1 MSKQRLY
8 FYGWRVMVVLL
19 LLSYLVYRATLLLEM
34 KSLLEAGIRIL
45 IDVVFCCILVRDLF
59 VYRFRLRSIP
69 YFIDFLRGGE
79 PLLVTVVKYVGLFAF
94 IVLLGV
100 GFGYGLSC
108 SRHGEANLFEITVI
122 AMLLA
127 VFLLVISFI
136 ASYIKCCVVKKSLSP
151 GPSPEE
157 GGE

>member
-1 MSKQRLY
+1 MSKQRLF
-8 FYGWRVMVVLL
+8 FYGWRVVVVLL

-34 KSLLEAGIRIL
+34 KSLLEAGVRIL

-79 PLLVTVVKYVGLFAF
+79 PLLVTVIKYVGLFTF

-100 GFGYGLSC
+100 GFGYGLS
-108 SRHGEANLFEITVI
+108 SRHGEANLMEITVI
-122 AMLLA
+122 AMALA
-127 VFLLVISFI
+127 IFLLVLSLVV
-136 ASYIKCCVVKKSLSP
+136 SYIKCCVIKEK
-151 GPSPEE
+151 
-157 GGE
+157 